1 MSSAKTVVV
10 DCFQCGLVPYDGHEV
25 VAIDVLR
32 ATTTCVTALSLGR
45 RCLVAASP
53 EEALALAASL
63 DDPLIAGE
71 VNGHR
76 PDGFELQN
84 SPAALAARDD
94 THRPLVLVS
103 TSGTPL
109 LRAYAGSST
118 YAACLRNWSATVRAL
133 LREGPAHVA
142 AVGAGSRGEFRE
154 EDEICAAWIAGALVD
169 AGYEP
174 LDDRTRETVA
184 RWRGSTADAIAAGR
198 SADYLRRSGQL
209 HDLEFVLAH
218 DDDVDGAFVMR
229 GAELVAA

>member
-1 MSSAKTVVV
+1 MTSAKTVVV
-10 DCFQCGLVPYDGHEV
+10 DCFQGGRLPYEGHEL

-32 ATTTCVTALSLGR
+32 ATTTCVTAVSLGR
-45 RCLVAASP
+45 RCLVGAST
-53 EEALALAASL
+53 EEALSLAASL
-63 DDPLIAGE
+63 DDPLLAGE
-71 VNGHR
+71 VHGHR

-84 SPAALAARDD
+84 SPAALAARAD

-109 LRAYAGSST
+109 LRASAGAST
-118 YAACLRNWSATVRAL
+118 YAACLRNRSATVRAL
-133 LREGPAHVA
+133 LRDEPSHVA

-174 LDDRTRETVA
+174 LDERTGETIA
-184 RWRGSTADAIAAGR
+184 RWRGATTDAIASGR

-229 GAELVAA
+229 GAELAAA